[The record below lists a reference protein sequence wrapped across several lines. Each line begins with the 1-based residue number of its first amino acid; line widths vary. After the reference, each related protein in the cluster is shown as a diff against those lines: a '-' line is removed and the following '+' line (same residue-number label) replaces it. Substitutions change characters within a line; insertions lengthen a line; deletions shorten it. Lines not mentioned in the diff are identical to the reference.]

1 MTRADQRQT
10 SNRPVTDQQWTSDRR
25 TSRHTSRRTSDG
37 PVTGKQRTSRQTWS
51 KQHLMQLHSRSL
63 FFTRHRHQ
71 QSVRN
76 RHAVISISHSHN
88 KSRTILHT
96 VAMSKPPL
104 HSSSTAAICTQSAP
118 SDHDLVLTQR
128 GYSIT
133 SCNFTLEASSLRI
146 IDITQAP
153 LNHFDL
159 VLMQGAYNNP
169 SYDNLLVT
177 SSPCIVDI
185 AQAPHVCTA
194 QPYSPLCNPSQS

>member
-1 MTRADQRQT
+1 M
-10 SNRPVTDQQWTSDRR
+10 
-25 TSRHTSRRTSDG
+25 SDG
-37 PVTGKQRTSRQTWS
+37 PVTGKQRTSRQTRS

-63 FFTRHRHQ
+63 IFTRRRHQ

-76 RHAVISISHSHN
+76 RHPVITISYSHN

-133 SCNFTLEASSLRI
+133 SCNVTLEASSLRI
-146 IDITQAP
+146 TDITQSP

-159 VLMQGAYNNP
+159 VLMQGATIKP
-169 SYDNLLVT
+169 SHDNLLVT
-177 SSPCIVDI
+177 SSSLITDI
-185 AQAPHVCTA
+185 AQTPHVCTA
-194 QPYSPLCNPSQS
+194 QPYPPLCNPSQSSPIASFSLRMQN